1 MNKKFLSAILFGAL
15 MVTSTG
21 TFVSCKDYDDDID
34 SLNEK
39 VDKLTKDLSELQAAA
54 GKYVTAVKYDAATG
68 KLTVTGGNGETFQLP
83 MPAELPTY
91 SLKVVDGKIQLL
103 DGDKVVSEA
112 TLPTTDVP
120 ATFDPTLLKWN
131 NGYLYYGDVK
141 ISGVEKPQS
150 VGSITEVKD
159 EETGE
164 VIGYVIELDGK
175 SATFSVV
182 TDLKALVFEPELY
195 YQGIEA
201 IAVKS
206 FVYKALTA
214 TDVNADAD
222 NKDDAPVKETVTT
235 EVTPELSATYH
246 MNPSTADVRNLVKED
261 LKFLAYDKEY
271 ARAADGVVV
280 PEISK
285 VEPKNGE
292 LTVWAKLTEGT
303 IKDIAN
309 DNKVTVLALQA
320 NYLNGD
326 NKRSVITSD
335 YAAVKAVKIT
345 DLVLNNAKV
354 AGENHLAVKA
364 ADAIQNAPE
373 VKVAWDET
381 VDLAEYVQT
390 HYGAGDAHTKWDE
403 NAASGT
409 VEKAGFSYSYE
420 LVGYID
426 GSNKTSQSA
435 HAALKGS
442 VLRPQL
448 PKDGKAA
455 EWGATEQNQAT
466 VGRMPLVRVFLND
479 NNSKK
484 KVAVGYLKVE
494 ITGAPAEDRI
504 TATTEYTFN
513 EEFTLSCRTED
524 WVQEVTWFQI
534 EEQILAQL
542 NISKEDFER
551 SYIYDGPMIQYSEAT
566 LDAMPL
572 TKLSTKVEQTEADVE
587 GTMTEVLQWTIPANY
602 AYEYFSANASMKA
615 IVRYTKENK
624 DIQGNVIS
632 NDYVYVTL
640 TWTPNPR
647 NVTPTGTLANSDK
660 TKQIWFASNSNEGGS
675 GYDEI
680 HVNTEVPAATGHDIM
695 RFNKFILD
703 TFNGHDVTI
712 SEIASVYTDFADAEL
727 TKTFRFVDPKD
738 AKMTGVSGTIYTL
751 SVNADRTQLLASTPT
766 IANTVIATITD
777 AVDNNG
783 EDLIALANNDIAKD
797 LLNVAG
803 RDALADN
810 LTARLSVET
819 VNECGKSLNA
829 VANNEFDVKFL
840 RPITVEAD
848 KMDNFKDGVDV
859 GAEGSKIDLKLAFT
873 DWRNEAFKIAPI
885 NYYTYY
891 DVKSVTIDTKEA
903 ETTINGKYEPIPAN
917 LQVKYDG
924 VTTEEIAKGN
934 FGTLTYINNKVE
946 VGEFDIKLPVVV
958 EYAWGTVKF
967 DIVCHVAKTVG

>member
-112 TLPTTDVP
+112 PLPTTDAP
-120 ATFDPTLLKWN
+120 AAFDPTLLKWN

-214 TDVNADAD
+214 KDVNADAD
-222 NKDDAPVKETVTT
+222 NKDDAPVQETATT

-303 IKDIAN
+303 IKDIEN
-309 DNKVTVLALQA
+309 DDKVTVLALQA

-354 AGENHLAVKA
+354 AGESHLAVKA

-373 VKVAWDET
+373 VKVAWNET

-484 KVAVGYLKVE
+484 KVASVTINRSEDAQNSDAESKADTSAEESAASDNNGTSEQDLAAELYKGNVVKYLIVPE
-494 ITGAPAEDRI
+494 
-504 TATTEYTFN
+504 
-513 EEFTLSCRTED
+513 
-524 WVQEVTWFQI
+524 
-534 EEQILAQL
+534 
-542 NISKEDFER
+542 
-551 SYIYDGPMIQYSEAT
+551 
-566 LDAMPL
+566 
-572 TKLSTKVEQTEADVE
+572 DVE
-587 GTMTEVLQWTIPANY
+587 VPVGLEQDMIIVKKPVDHTY
-602 AYEYFSANASMKA
+602 AES
-615 IVRYTKENK
+615 
-624 DIQGNVIS
+624 
-632 NDYVYVTL
+632 
-640 TWTPNPR
+640 
-647 NVTPTGTLANSDK
+647 
-660 TKQIWFASNSNEGGS
+660 
-675 GYDEI
+675 DEI
-680 HVNTEVPAATGHDIM
+680 LNTMKDLDLLDNVAAVGMKSKDCT
-695 RFNKFILD
+695 
-703 TFNGHDVTI
+703 V
-712 SEIASVYTDFADAEL
+712 SEIAD
-727 TKTFRFVDPKD
+727 
-738 AKMTGVSGTIYTL
+738 KMK
-751 SVNADRTQLLASTPT
+751 
-766 IANTVIATITD
+766 
-777 AVDNNG
+777 
-783 EDLIALANNDIAKD
+783 AKD
-797 LLNVAG
+797 GEKNAEVAYAG
-803 RDALADN
+803 
-810 LTARLSVET
+810 T
-819 VNECGKSLNA
+819 
-829 VANNEFDVKFL
+829 
-840 RPITVEAD
+840 AD
-848 KMDNFKDGVDV
+848 K
-859 GAEGSKIDLKLAFT
+859 LKLKNFVKSEVNLALFT
-873 DWRNEAFKIAPI
+873 GDILPREDSEENAAKDTDKIA
-885 NYYTYY
+885 
-891 DVKSVTIDTKEA
+891 DKDSKDTKE
-903 ETTINGKYEPIPAN
+903 
-917 LQVKYDG
+917 
-924 VTTEEIAKGN
+924 
-934 FGTLTYINNKVE
+934 TLTVEEKTEQFEELTEKLAMLGIPVFVDRSSEEKTELGKQEWIKVYGVLYGCE
-946 VGEFDIKLPVVV
+946 ELTN
-958 EYAWGTVKF
+958 EKF
-967 DIVCHVAKTVG
+967 DAAVAAAEK

>member
-420 LVGYID
+420 LVGYIN

-783 EDLIALANNDIAKD
+783 EDLIALVNNDIAKD

-891 DVKSVTIDTKEA
+891 GVKSVTIDTKEA

>member
-112 TLPTTDVP
+112 PLPTTDAP
-120 ATFDPTLLKWN
+120 AAFDPTLLKWN

-214 TDVNADAD
+214 KDVNADAD
-222 NKDDAPVKETVTT
+222 NKDDAPVQETATT

-303 IKDIAN
+303 IKDIEN
-309 DNKVTVLALQA
+309 DDKVTVLALQA

-354 AGENHLAVKA
+354 AGESHLAVKA

-373 VKVAWDET
+373 VKVAWNET

-513 EEFTLSCRTED
+513 EGFTLSCRTED
-524 WVQEVTWFQI
+524 WVQKVTWFQI

-572 TKLSTKVEQTEADVE
+572 TKLSTKVEQTKVDVE

-615 IVRYTKENK
+615 VVRYTKQNK
-624 DIQGNVIS
+624 DIQGVVIS

-640 TWTPNPR
+640 TWAPNPR
-647 NVTPTGTLANSDK
+647 NVNPTGTLADADK
-660 TKQIWFASNSNEGGS
+660 TKQYWFAGNSNEGGF
-675 GYDEI
+675 GYNEI
-680 HVNTEVPAATGHDIM
+680 HVNTEVPAATGHNIM
-695 RFNKFILD
+695 NFNKFILE

-712 SEIASVYTDFADAEL
+712 SEIPAVYTDFADTKL
-727 TKTFRFVDPKD
+727 TKTFRFVDPKG
-738 AKMTGVSGTIYTL
+738 AKLTGVSKTVYTM
-751 SVNADRTQLLASTPT
+751 SVNADRTQLLASSEAV
-766 IANTVIATITD
+766 ANTVVATIKD
-777 AVDNNG
+777 AANNDG
-783 EDLIALANNDIAKD
+783 EDLIQLEDNSVAKD

-803 RDALADN
+803 RDDLANN

-819 VNECGKSLNA
+819 LNGCGKSLNE
-829 VANNEFDVKFL
+829 VTNNEFDVKFL
-840 RPITVEAD
+840 RPITVKAD

-859 GAEGSKIDLKLAFT
+859 GAEGSVIDVKLAFT
-873 DWRNEAFKIAPI
+873 DWRNYAFVTTPI

-891 DVKSVTIDTKEA
+891 GVKSITIDTGKA
-903 ETTINGKYEPIPAN
+903 QTTVNGKYEPIPAAGMK
-917 LQVKYDG
+917 VEYSG
-924 VTTEEIAKGN
+924 VEDISAGK
-934 FGTLTYINNKVE
+934 FGKLTYINNKAE
-946 VGEFDIKLPVVV
+946 VGEFDIKLPVAV
-958 EYAWGTVKF
+958 EYAWGTVEF
-967 DIVCHVAKTVG
+967 DIVCHVAKTVK

>member
-112 TLPTTDVP
+112 PLPTTDAP
-120 ATFDPTLLKWN
+120 AAFDPTLLKWN

-214 TDVNADAD
+214 KDVNADAD
-222 NKDDAPVKETVTT
+222 NKDDAPVQETATT

-303 IKDIAN
+303 IKDIEN
-309 DNKVTVLALQA
+309 DDKVTVLALQA

-354 AGENHLAVKA
+354 AGESHLAVKA

-373 VKVAWDET
+373 VKVAWNET

-448 PKDGKAA
+448 PKDGKA
-455 EWGATEQNQAT
+455 TEQNQAT

-513 EEFTLSCRTED
+513 EGFTLSCRTED

-572 TKLSTKVEQTEADVE
+572 TKLSTKVEQTKVDVE

-615 IVRYTKENK
+615 VVRYTKQNK
-624 DIQGNVIS
+624 DIQGVVIS

-640 TWTPNPR
+640 TWAPNPR
-647 NVTPTGTLANSDK
+647 NVNPTGTLADADK
-660 TKQIWFASNSNEGGS
+660 TKQYWFAGNSNEGGS
-675 GYDEI
+675 GYNEI
-680 HVNTEVPAATGHDIM
+680 HVNTEVPAATGHNIM
-695 RFNKFILD
+695 NFNKFILE

-712 SEIASVYTDFADAEL
+712 SEIPAVYTDFADTKL
-727 TKTFRFVDPKD
+727 TKTFRFVDPKG
-738 AKMTGVSGTIYTL
+738 AKLTGVSKTVYTM
-751 SVNADRTQLLASTPT
+751 SVNADRTQLLASSEAV
-766 IANTVIATITD
+766 ANTVVATIKD
-777 AVDNNG
+777 AANNDG
-783 EDLIALANNDIAKD
+783 EDLIQLEDNSVAKD

-803 RDALADN
+803 RDDLANN

-819 VNECGKSLNA
+819 LNGCGKSLNE
-829 VANNEFDVKFL
+829 VTNNEFDVKFL
-840 RPITVEAD
+840 RPITVKAD

-859 GAEGSKIDLKLAFT
+859 GAEGSVIDVKLAFT
-873 DWRNEAFKIAPI
+873 DWRNYAFVTTPI

-891 DVKSVTIDTKEA
+891 GVKSITIDTDKA
-903 ETTINGKYEPIPAN
+903 QTTVNGKYEPIPAGMK
-917 LQVKYDG
+917 VEYSG
-924 VTTEEIAKGN
+924 VEDISAGK
-934 FGTLTYINNKVE
+934 FGKLTYINNKAE
-946 VGEFDIKLPVVV
+946 VGEFDIKLPVAVK
-958 EYAWGTVKF
+958 YAWGTVEF
-967 DIVCHVAKTVG
+967 DIVCHVAKTVK

>member
-39 VDKLTKDLSELQAAA
+39 LDKLAKDLSDLQTQA
-54 GKYVTAVKYDAATG
+54 GTYVTAVKYDAATG

-91 SLKVVDGKIQLL
+91 TLKVQDGKVQLWNGNTL
-103 DGDKVVSEA
+103 VSEA
-112 TLPTTDVP
+112 SLPAA
-120 ATFDPTLLKWN
+120 ATSFDPALLKWKD
-131 NGYLYYGDVK
+131 GYLYYGDEK
-141 ISGVEKPQS
+141 IAGVEKPQS
-150 VGSITEVKD
+150 VGSISEVKD
-159 EETGE
+159 ESGE
-164 VIGYVIELDGK
+164 VIAYVIELDGK
-175 SATFSVV
+175 SARFSLVA
-182 TDLKALVFEPELY
+182 DLKALVFEPELY
-195 YQGIEA
+195 YEGIEA

-206 FVYKALTA
+206 FVYNALTA
-214 TDVNADAD
+214 KEVSADAD
-222 NKDDAPVKETVTT
+222 NKDDAPTAATTTT

-246 MNPSTADVRNLVKED
+246 MNPSTADVRNLTKED
-261 LKFLAYDKEY
+261 LTFLAYDKEY

-285 VEPKNGE
+285 IEPKDGK

-303 IKDIAN
+303 IKDIAA
-309 DNKVTVLALQA
+309 DKKVTVLALQA
-320 NYLNGD
+320 DYLNGD

-335 YAAVKAVKIT
+335 YAAVKAIKIT

-354 AGENHLAVKA
+354 AGESHLVTTA
-364 ADAIQNAPE
+364 AAAIDKDHAPE
-373 VKVAWDET
+373 VKVAWNET

-390 HYGAGDAHTKWDE
+390 HYGKADDTHKVWDE

-426 GSNKTSQSA
+426 GNNKTSQSA
-435 HAALKGS
+435 HAALNGS

-448 PKDGKAA
+448 PTDGKAA

-524 WVQEVTWFQI
+524 WVQNVTWFQI

-566 LDAMPL
+566 LAAMPL
-572 TKLSTKVEQTEADVE
+572 TKLSTKVEQTKTDIN
-587 GTMTEVLQWTIPANY
+587 GTMTEVLKWTIPANY

-624 DIQGNVIS
+624 DANNAVIS

-647 NVTPTGTLANSDK
+647 NVNPTGVLADANK
-660 TKQIWFASNSNEGGS
+660 IQKYWFAANSNEAGS
-675 GYDEI
+675 GYNEI
-680 HVNTEVPAATGHDIM
+680 HVNAEVPAESGHDIM
-695 RFNKFILD
+695 NFNKVILE
-703 TFNGHDVTI
+703 TFNNDKVVI
-712 SEIASVYTDFADAEL
+712 SEINAVYKDFADAKL
-727 TKTFRFVDPKD
+727 TKNFRFVDPKG
-738 AKMTGVSGTIYTL
+738 AEMTGVSGEVYTL
-751 SVNADRTQLLASTPT
+751 TVNTDRTQL
-766 IANTVIATITD
+766 IAISRAKANFVIATITANAD
-777 AVDNNG
+777 GKEV
-783 EDLIALANNDIAKD
+783 IALEENDAAKD

-803 RDALADN
+803 RDELAKN
-810 LTARLSVET
+810 LTARVVVET
-819 VNECGKSLNA
+819 VNGCDKSLHA
-829 VANNEFDVKFL
+829 VENDQFDVKFL
-840 RPITVEAD
+840 RPITVKAAD
-848 KMDNFKDGVDV
+848 MDSFKDGVDV
-859 GAEGSKIDLKLAFT
+859 GAEGSEIAVKLAFT
-873 DWRNEAFKIAPI
+873 DWRNYEFKTTPI

-891 DVKSVTIDTKEA
+891 DVKSISIDTDKAQTTVNGQYEA
-903 ETTINGKYEPIPAN
+903 MPTGMKVEYSGT
-917 LQVKYDG
+917 
-924 VTTEEIAKGN
+924 TTEEIAKGN
-934 FGTLTYINNKVE
+934 FGTLTYINNKAE
-946 VGEFDIKLPVVV
+946 VGEFDIKLPVIV
-958 EYAWGTVKF
+958 EYAWGTVEF
-967 DIVCHVAKTVG
+967 DIVCHVAKTVK

>member
-112 TLPTTDVP
+112 PLPTTDAP
-120 ATFDPTLLKWN
+120 AAFDPTLLKWN

-214 TDVNADAD
+214 KDVNADAD
-222 NKDDAPVKETVTT
+222 NKDDAPVQETATT

-354 AGENHLAVKA
+354 AGESHLAVKA

-373 VKVAWDET
+373 VKVAWNET

-513 EEFTLSCRTED
+513 EGFTLSCRTED

-572 TKLSTKVEQTEADVE
+572 TKLSTKVEQTKVDVE

-615 IVRYTKENK
+615 VVRYTKQNK
-624 DIQGNVIS
+624 DIQGVVIS

-640 TWTPNPR
+640 TWAPNPR
-647 NVTPTGTLANSDK
+647 NVNPTGTLADADK
-660 TKQIWFASNSNEGGS
+660 TKQYWFAGNSNEGGS
-675 GYDEI
+675 GYNEI
-680 HVNTEVPAATGHDIM
+680 HVNTEVPAATGHNIM
-695 RFNKFILD
+695 NFNKFILE

-712 SEIASVYTDFADAEL
+712 SEIPAVYTDF
-727 TKTFRFVDPKD
+727 
-738 AKMTGVSGTIYTL
+738 
-751 SVNADRTQLLASTPT
+751 VNADRTQLLASSEAV
-766 IANTVIATITD
+766 ANTVVATIKD
-777 AVDNNG
+777 AANNDG
-783 EDLIALANNDIAKD
+783 EDLIQLEDNSVAKD

-803 RDALADN
+803 RDDLANN

-819 VNECGKSLNA
+819 LNGCGKSLNE
-829 VANNEFDVKFL
+829 VTNNEFDVKFL
-840 RPITVEAD
+840 RPITVKAD

-859 GAEGSKIDLKLAFT
+859 GAEGSVIDVKLAFT
-873 DWRNEAFKIAPI
+873 DWRNYAFVTTPI

-891 DVKSVTIDTKEA
+891 GVKSITIDTDKA
-903 ETTINGKYEPIPAN
+903 QTTVNGKYEPIPAGMK
-917 LQVKYDG
+917 VEYSG
-924 VTTEEIAKGN
+924 VEDISAGK
-934 FGTLTYINNKVE
+934 FGKLTYINNKAE
-946 VGEFDIKLPVVV
+946 VGEFDIKLPVAVK
-958 EYAWGTVKF
+958 YAWGTVEF
-967 DIVCHVAKTVG
+967 DIVCHVAKTVK

>member
-112 TLPTTDVP
+112 PLPTTDAP
-120 ATFDPTLLKWN
+120 AAFDPTLLKWN

-195 YQGIEA
+195 YEGIEA

-214 TDVNADAD
+214 KDVNADAD
-222 NKDDAPVKETVTT
+222 NKDDAPVQETATT

-303 IKDIAN
+303 IKDIEN
-309 DNKVTVLALQA
+309 DDKVTVLALQA

-354 AGENHLAVKA
+354 AGESHLAVKA

-373 VKVAWDET
+373 VKVAWNET

-513 EEFTLSCRTED
+513 EGFTLSCRTKD

-572 TKLSTKVEQTEADVE
+572 TKLSTKVEQTKVDVE

-615 IVRYTKENK
+615 VVRYTKQNK
-624 DIQGNVIS
+624 DIQGVVIS

-640 TWTPNPR
+640 TWAPNPR
-647 NVTPTGTLANSDK
+647 NVNPTGTLADADK
-660 TKQIWFASNSNEGGS
+660 TKQYWFAGNSNEGGS
-675 GYDEI
+675 GYNEI
-680 HVNTEVPAATGHDIM
+680 HVNTEVPAATGHNIM
-695 RFNKFILD
+695 NFNKFILE

-712 SEIASVYTDFADAEL
+712 SEIPAVYTDFADTKL
-727 TKTFRFVDPKD
+727 TKTFRFVDPKG
-738 AKMTGVSGTIYTL
+738 AKLTGVSKTVYTM
-751 SVNADRTQLLASTPT
+751 SVNADRTQLLASSEAV
-766 IANTVIATITD
+766 ANTVVATIKD
-777 AVDNNG
+777 AANNDG
-783 EDLIALANNDIAKD
+783 EDLIQLEDNSVAKD

-803 RDALADN
+803 RDDLANN

-819 VNECGKSLNA
+819 LNGCGKSLNE
-829 VANNEFDVKFL
+829 VTNNEFDVKFL
-840 RPITVEAD
+840 RPITVKAD

-859 GAEGSKIDLKLAFT
+859 GAEGSVIDVKLAFT
-873 DWRNEAFKIAPI
+873 DWRNYAFVTTPI

-891 DVKSVTIDTKEA
+891 GVKSITIDTDKA
-903 ETTINGKYEPIPAN
+903 QTTVNGKYEPIPAGMK
-917 LQVKYDG
+917 VEYSG
-924 VTTEEIAKGN
+924 VEDISAGK
-934 FGTLTYINNKVE
+934 FGKLTYINNKAE
-946 VGEFDIKLPVVV
+946 VGEFDIKLPVAVK
-958 EYAWGTVKF
+958 YAWGTVEF
-967 DIVCHVAKTVG
+967 DIVCHVAKTVK

>member
-112 TLPTTDVP
+112 PLPTTDAP
-120 ATFDPTLLKWN
+120 AAFDPTLLKWN

-214 TDVNADAD
+214 KDVNADAD
-222 NKDDAPVKETVTT
+222 NKDDAPVQEPATT

-354 AGENHLAVKA
+354 AGESHLAVKA

-373 VKVAWDET
+373 VKVAWNET

-504 TATTEYTFN
+504 TATTG
-513 EEFTLSCRTED
+513 FTLSCRTED

-572 TKLSTKVEQTEADVE
+572 TKLSTKVEQTKVDVE

-615 IVRYTKENK
+615 VVRYTKQNK
-624 DIQGNVIS
+624 DIQGVVIS

-640 TWTPNPR
+640 TWAPNPR
-647 NVTPTGTLANSDK
+647 NVNPTGTLADADK
-660 TKQIWFASNSNEGGS
+660 TKQYWFAGNSNEGGS
-675 GYDEI
+675 GYNEI
-680 HVNTEVPAATGHDIM
+680 HVNTEVPAATGHNIM
-695 RFNKFILD
+695 NFNKFILE

-712 SEIASVYTDFADAEL
+712 SEIPAVYTDFADTKL
-727 TKTFRFVDPKD
+727 TKTFRFVDPKG
-738 AKMTGVSGTIYTL
+738 AKLTGVSKTVYTM
-751 SVNADRTQLLASTPT
+751 SVNADRTQLLASSEAV
-766 IANTVIATITD
+766 ANTVVATIKD
-777 AVDNNG
+777 AANNDG
-783 EDLIALANNDIAKD
+783 EDLIQLEDNSVAKD

-803 RDALADN
+803 RDDLANN

-819 VNECGKSLNA
+819 LNGCGKSLNE
-829 VANNEFDVKFL
+829 VTNNEFDVKFL
-840 RPITVEAD
+840 RPITVKAD

-859 GAEGSKIDLKLAFT
+859 GAEGSVIDVKLAFT
-873 DWRNEAFKIAPI
+873 DWRNYAFVTTPI

-891 DVKSVTIDTKEA
+891 GVKSITIDTDKA
-903 ETTINGKYEPIPAN
+903 QTTVNGKYEPIPAGMK
-917 LQVKYDG
+917 VEYSG
-924 VTTEEIAKGN
+924 VEDISAGK
-934 FGTLTYINNKVE
+934 FGKLTYINNKAE
-946 VGEFDIKLPVVV
+946 VGEFDIKLPVAVK
-958 EYAWGTVKF
+958 YAWGTVEF
-967 DIVCHVAKTVG
+967 DIVCHVAKTVK